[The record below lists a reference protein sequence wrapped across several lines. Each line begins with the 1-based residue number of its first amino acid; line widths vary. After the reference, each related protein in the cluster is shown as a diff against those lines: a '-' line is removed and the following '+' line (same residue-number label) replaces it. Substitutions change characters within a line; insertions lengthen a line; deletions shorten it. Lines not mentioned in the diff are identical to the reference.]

1 MMGVGKSTIGKYLS
15 KKLKIP
21 FEDLDRRIEKLES
34 LSISQIFEYK
44 GESYFRKIEENV
56 SLKMIKKKPKV
67 IAVGGG
73 ALINPSIRRNVKK
86 SCLSIWLDLLPKE
99 IFIMN
104 KDLDAVSALI
114 ILEDYCN
121 YKFALS
127 ENIDIKTWLK

>member
-67 IAVGGG
+67 IALGGG
-73 ALINPSIRRNVKK
+73 AFINPRIRRNVKK

-99 IFIMN
+99 IFNRVKKN
-104 KDLDAVSALI
+104 KKRRPL
-114 ILEDYCN
+114 
-121 YKFALS
+121 
-127 ENIDIKTWLK
+127 LKKSKIYQRC